1 MTKKKC
7 REGEKKNTKLNHDRK
22 MTPANNQFVI
32 ILLDNG
38 NGIRDDNKKKTYA
51 KLILTDYII
60 IIMIIPN
67 KLINTS

>member
-1 MTKKKC
+1 MTS
-7 REGEKKNTKLNHDRK
+7 
-22 MTPANNQFVI
+22 ANNQFVI

-38 NGIRDDNKKKTYA
+38 NGIRDDNKKTYA
-51 KLILTDYII
+51 KLILTDYIII